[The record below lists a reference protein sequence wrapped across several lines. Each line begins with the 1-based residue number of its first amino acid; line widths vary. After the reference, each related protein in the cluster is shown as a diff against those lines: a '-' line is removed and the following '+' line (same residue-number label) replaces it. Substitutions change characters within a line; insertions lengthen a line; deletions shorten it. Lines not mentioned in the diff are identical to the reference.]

1 MNNKFKYIL
10 ALTLIIIPFYFLII
24 FEKSISV
31 INISASRL
39 FGKYLM
45 FSIAGICAI
54 YAINRFFLKELAVN
68 FFKIKEITLINIS
81 LGLLLLSI
89 TYFII
94 SLGNITYFRWI
105 PMSTDN
111 TQSLAALTKI
121 MSNNFYAIILLGPF
135 IWISELF
142 LVLSR
147 AFILN
152 NCWALSQK
160 KIWIWVSIFGTA
172 LLLSL
177 TQIDKG
183 IPVIINTFL
192 IVFASNI
199 LYFKY
204 RSITPLLIS
213 AIVLQTIDLVS
224 FWFYIN

>member
-10 ALTLIIIPFYFLII
+10 ALALIIIPFYFLII
-24 FEKSISV
+24 IEKSIST
-31 INISASRL
+31 INISAGSL
-39 FGKYLM
+39 FGRYLL
-45 FSIAGICAI
+45 FCIVGICAI
-54 YAINRFFLKELAVN
+54 YAINRFFLKGLAIN
-68 FFKIKEITLINIS
+68 FFKKKENTLINIA
-81 LGLLLLSI
+81 LGLLMLSI

-105 PMSTDN
+105 PNNTDN
-111 TQSLAALTKI
+111 SETVLALEKI
-121 MSNNFYAIILLGPF
+121 MSNNFYVIVLLGPF
-135 IWISELF
+135 IWITELF
-142 LVLSR
+142 LVLSK

-152 NCWALSQK
+152 NFWALSQK
-160 KIWIWVSIFGTA
+160 KIWIWISILGTA
-172 LLLSL
+172 LLISL

-213 AIVLQTIDLVS
+213 AIILQTIDLVS
-224 FWFYIN
+224 FWVYIS